1 MSKEILEQ
9 INELRMKHE
18 DQYIN
23 TLNSMIKI
31 ERDLKVFIHQHNTC
45 ELQEAQDLCFQY
57 ITPQDIENKSQMEQ
71 VIKPQTIIIDSS
83 NNKSAPIGISV
94 SEGSMIHRRGRTI
107 CTASAF
113 FGEASPLDATVVVP
127 MCGNTMIAE
136 C

>member
-45 ELQEAQDLCFQY
+45 ELQEVQDICFQ
-57 ITPQDIENKSQMEQ
+57 
-71 VIKPQTIIIDSS
+71 
-83 NNKSAPIGISV
+83 
-94 SEGSMIHRRGRTI
+94 
-107 CTASAF
+107 
-113 FGEASPLDATVVVP
+113 
-127 MCGNTMIAE
+127 
-136 C
+136 